1 MTLFKSNRER
11 RLWLCVLLVVI
22 AIYSSLGLVGALAGI
37 LREKNLLGSL
47 FFISFLMILAAIIG
61 SGLQRLAGK
70 REIWV
75 TVGIIAVYG
84 MMFSRLGSLE
94 ERTHL
99 FEYGVV
105 AILIHQAFLERLNQG
120 GRVPV
125 PAVLAVVLTAILGWL
140 DEGIQA
146 HLPNRVYDFV
156 DVGVNFLSALMAV
169 TASVVLRW
177 SRKRIEE
184 GRQKKFRD

>member
-61 SGLQRLAGK
+61 SGLQRRAGK

-184 GRQKKFRD
+184 GRQKKFQD

>member
-22 AIYSSLGLVGALAGI
+22 AIYSSLGLVGTLAGI

-61 SGLQRLAGK
+61 SGLQRRAGK

-120 GRVPV
+120 GRVPG

-146 HLPNRVYDFV
+146 LLPNRVYDFV

-184 GRQKKFRD
+184 GRQKKFQD

>member
-1 MTLFKSNRER
+1 MT
-11 RLWLCVLLVVI
+11 
-22 AIYSSLGLVGALAGI
+22 AIYSTLGLVGTLAGI

-61 SGLQRLAGK
+61 SGLQRRTGK

-75 TVGIIAVYG
+75 TIGIIAVYS

-120 GRVPV
+120 GRVPG

-146 HLPNRVYDFV
+146 LLPNRVYDFV

-177 SRKRIEE
+177 SRKRIEG
-184 GRQKKFRD
+184 GRQKKFQD